1 MTTPAPAPAPAFV
14 DWLVERLRAA
24 GTRFMFG
31 VPGGGT
37 SLDLIDAA
45 RRRDIEMVLTAR
57 EDAAVIMAGVA
68 GVLGDAPGLAFST
81 KGPGLTSAA
90 NGIAS
95 AALDRMPVLL
105 MTETFAPGE
114 TDYVSHQ
121 VFDQAALAS
130 PLLNAAGGGVIE
142 AGVEAVESWLALGPR
157 PARIPA
163 VMFPTSAALR
173 QPAEIGPDLASGPAA
188 RSPAGAATQ
197 AAAQLASEA
206 RRPVVIIGLEAARS
220 ALEAPIRDLVHRLEA
235 PALTTYMASG
245 MIPHDNPNNAGTFT
259 GGAIEQACVGEADL
273 IITIGLD
280 PVELI
285 RKPWTYD
292 APVLDLCEIIREPH
306 YFSPLLRLTGGLLE
320 IIGDLLAALAPF
332 PIRSTWTAATI
343 GAHRAR
349 FRDGLEIENAD
360 GLSPSTVVHIAAG
373 AFGGAP
379 RLAVDAGAH
388 MFSACAHWPATR
400 ARDVLISNGLAS
412 MGFAIPAAIAAA
424 LHDPGRGA
432 VAMSGDGGAMM
443 CLGEL
448 QTAAR
453 TGANVCFIIFNDGR
467 LSLIDIKREERQ
479 MPDLGLN
486 WDAPDFAG
494 VARGFG
500 LAAWTAEDTDAM
512 RRACAEAAAMTGP
525 RLIDARVGSAGY
537 FDQMKALRG

>member
-1 MTTPAPAPAPAFV
+1 MTTPPPFI
-14 DWLVERLRAA
+14 DWLVDRLHGE
-24 GTRFMFG
+24 GTRFAFG

-37 SLDLIDAA
+37 SLDLIAAA
-45 RRRDIEMVLTAR
+45 RRRDIQMVLTAR

-68 GVLGDAPGLAFST
+68 GILGDAPGLAFST

-121 VFDQAALAS
+121 VFDQNALVS
-130 PLLNAAGGGVIE
+130 PLLDVAGGGVIE
-142 AGVEAVESWLALGPR
+142 ASAQAVETWLALGLR

-163 VMFPTSAALR
+163 VMFPTPNALR
-173 QPAEIGPDLASGPAA
+173 EPVQPTSATPSRADTRPAKV
-188 RSPAGAATQ
+188 Q

-206 RRPVVIIGLEAARS
+206 QRPVIIIGLEATRAE
-220 ALEAPIRDLVHRLEA
+220 LEAPIRGLVERLNA

-245 MIPHDNPNNAGTFT
+245 MIPHDHPNNAGTFT
-259 GGAIEQACVGEADL
+259 GGAIEQPCVGEADL

-285 RKPWTYD
+285 RKPWAYE
-292 APVLDLCEIIREPH
+292 APVLDLCEITREPH
-306 YFSPLLRLTGGLLE
+306 YFTPLLRLAGDLPDVTRSLLE
-320 IIGDLLAALAPF
+320 ALGPF
-332 PIRSTWTAATI
+332 PRRSTWTAQAI
-343 GAHRAR
+343 GAHRAH
-349 FRDGLEIENAD
+349 FKDGLGIENAD
-360 GLSPSTVVHIAAG
+360 GLSPSAVVDIAAG
-373 AFGGAP
+373 AFDGKP

-388 MFSACAHWPATR
+388 MFSACAFWPARR

-412 MGFAIPAAIAAA
+412 MGFAIPAVIAAA

-453 TGANVCFIIFNDGR
+453 TNANVCFIIFNDGR

-486 WDAPDFAG
+486 WEAPDLAG

-500 LAAWTAEDTDAM
+500 LTAWTAEDEDGM
-512 RRACAEAAAMTGP
+512 RQACAEAAAMDGP

>member
-1 MTTPAPAPAPAFV
+1 MTAPKAPFV
-14 DWLVERLRAA
+14 DWLADRFHRA
-24 GTRFMFG
+24 GTRLMFG

-45 RRRDIEMVLTAR
+45 TRRNIRMVLTAR
-57 EDAAVIMAGVA
+57 EDAAVIMAGVSA
-68 GVLGDAPGLAFST
+68 VLAEAPGLAFST

-105 MTETFAPGE
+105 MAETFGPGE

-121 VFDQAALAS
+121 VFDQHALVT
-130 PLLNAAGGGVIE
+130 PLLGAAGGHVLE
-142 AGVEAVESWLALGPR
+142 ASTRVVEDWLKLGPS

-163 VMFPTSAALR
+163 VMFPTAESLR
-173 QPAEIGPDLASGPAA
+173 QPVAPPDAGDATRAIEMPPLASI
-188 RSPAGAATQ
+188 Q

-206 RRPVVIIGLEAARS
+206 QNPVIVIGLEAAREG
-220 ALEAPIRDLVHRLEA
+220 LETPIRDLVERLNA
-235 PALTTYMASG
+235 TALTTYMASG
-245 MIPHDNPNNAGTFT
+245 MIPHDHPNNAGTFT
-259 GGAIEQACVGEADL
+259 GGAIERACVEESDL

-285 RKPWTYD
+285 RKPWIYD
-292 APVLDLCEIIREPH
+292 APVLDLCEIARQPH
-306 YFSPLLRLTGGLLE
+306 YFAPLLRLKGDLPEALNGLLSE
-320 IIGDLLAALAPF
+320 IP
-332 PIRSTWTAATI
+332 PSRVQSNWTPERIAV
-343 GAHRAR
+343 HRAHFTR
-349 FRDGLEIENAD
+349 GLRIENAD
-360 GLSPSTVVHIAAG
+360 GLSPSAVVDIAAA
-373 AFGGAP
+373 AFAGIP

-388 MFSACAHWPATR
+388 MFSACAYWPASR

-412 MGFAIPAAIAAA
+412 MGFAIPASIAAA

-432 VAMSGDGGAMM
+432 VAMTGDGGAMM
-443 CLGEL
+443 CLGEMK
-448 QTAAR
+448 TAAH

-486 WDAPDFAG
+486 WERPDFAA
-494 VARGFG
+494 VAAGFG
-500 LAAWTAEDTDAM
+500 IKAWSAETPEEM
-512 RRACAEAAAMTGP
+512 REACRQATGQDGP
-525 RLIDARVGSAGY
+525 RLIDARVGSGGY

>member
-1 MTTPAPAPAPAFV
+1 MTSLAPAFV
-14 DWLVERLRAA
+14 DWLTQRLRSA

-37 SLDLIDAA
+37 SLDMIDAA
-45 RRRDIEMVLTAR
+45 RHQDIRMVLTAR

-68 GVLGDAPGLAFST
+68 GVLGEAPGLAFST
-81 KGPGLTSAA
+81 KGPGLASAA

-105 MTETFAPGE
+105 MAETFVPGE

-121 VFDQAALAS
+121 VFDQTALAT
-130 PLLNAAGGGVIE
+130 PLLDAAGGGVIE
-142 AGVEAVESWLALGPR
+142 ASADAVEAWLALGPR

-173 QPAEIGPDLASGPAA
+173 EPADTAIVSAREHESEAPSAASA
-188 RSPAGAATQ
+188 Q

-206 RRPVVIIGLEAARS
+206 RRPVVIIGLEATRTG
-220 ALEAPIRDLVHRLEA
+220 LEAPIRDLVARLNA

-245 MIPHDNPNNAGTFT
+245 MIPHDHPNNAGTFT

-292 APVLDLCEIIREPH
+292 APILDLCEIIREPH
-306 YFSPLLRLTGGLLE
+306 YFSPLLRLAGSLPDTISE
-320 IIGDLLAALAPF
+320 LLAGLARF
-332 PIRSTWTAATI
+332 PIRSDWIEESI

-349 FRDGLEIENAD
+349 FRDRLKIENAE
-360 GLSPSTVVHIAAG
+360 GLSPSAVVDIAAE
-373 AFGGAP
+373 AFGGRP

-388 MFSACAHWPATR
+388 MFSACAYWPAAG

-424 LHDPGRGA
+424 LHDPKRGA

-453 TGANVCFIIFNDGR
+453 AGANACFIIFNDGR

-486 WDAPDFAG
+486 WQAPDFAAA
-494 VARGFG
+494 ARGFG
-500 LAAWTAEDTDAM
+500 LTAWTAESAEEM
-512 RRACAEAAAMTGP
+512 RHACAEAAAATGP
-525 RLIDARVGSAGY
+525 RLIDARVGSGGY

>member
-1 MTTPAPAPAPAFV
+1 MTTPPHPFI
-14 DWLVERLRAA
+14 DWLVDRLHRE
-24 GTRFMFG
+24 GTRLAFG

-45 RRRDIEMVLTAR
+45 RRRGIRMVLTAR

-68 GVLGDAPGLAFST
+68 GVLGEAPGLAFST

-121 VFDQAALAS
+121 VFDQHALVS
-130 PLLNAAGGGVIE
+130 PLLEVAGGGVLD
-142 AGVEAVESWLALGPR
+142 ASADAVERWLALGPR

-163 VMFPTSAALR
+163 VMFPTAGGLR
-173 QPAEIGPDLASGPAA
+173 EPVH
-188 RSPAGAATQ
+188 SPASAPGPTVASPIAPQ

-206 RRPVVIIGLEAARS
+206 RRPVIIIGLEATRAG
-220 ALEAPIRDLVHRLEA
+220 LEAPIRALIERLNA
-235 PALTTYMASG
+235 PTLTTYMASG
-245 MIPHDNPNNAGTFT
+245 MIPHDHPNNAGTFT

-273 IITIGLD
+273 MITIGLD

-292 APVLDLCEIIREPH
+292 APVLDLCEIIRDPH
-306 YFSPLLRLTGGLLE
+306 YFAPLLRMTGALPDIVEALV
-320 IIGDLLAALAPF
+320 DALAPF
-332 PIRSTWTAATI
+332 PHRSTWTAEAI

-349 FRDGLEIENAD
+349 FRDGLRIDNAD
-360 GLSPSTVVHIAAG
+360 GLSPSDVVDITAS
-373 AFGGAP
+373 AFQGKP

-388 MFSACAHWPATR
+388 MFSACAYWPANR

-412 MGFAIPAAIAAA
+412 MGFAIPAAVAAA
-424 LHDPGRGA
+424 LHDPERGA

-453 TGANVCFIIFNDGR
+453 TGANACFIIFNDGR

-479 MPDLGLN
+479 MPDLGLS
-486 WDAPDFAG
+486 WSAPDFAA

-500 LAAWTAEDTDAM
+500 MTAWTAESVEDM
-512 RRACAEAAAMTGP
+512 RQACAEAAAMEGP

>member
-1 MTTPAPAPAPAFV
+1 MTAPDTAFV
-14 DWLVERLRAA
+14 DWLAGRFHRA
-24 GTRFMFG
+24 GTRLMFG

-45 RRRDIEMVLTAR
+45 RRHGIRMVLTAR

-68 GVLGDAPGLAFST
+68 AVLSNAPGLAFST
-81 KGPGLTSAA
+81 KGPGLASAT

-105 MTETFAPGE
+105 MAETFGPGE

-121 VFDQAALAS
+121 VFDQHALVA
-130 PLLNAAGGGVIE
+130 PLLGAAEGSVLKAS
-142 AGVEAVESWLALGPR
+142 AGAVEEWLSRNPK

-163 VMFPTSAALR
+163 VMFPTPSSLR
-173 QPAEIGPDLASGPAA
+173 QAIGSALDEVAEPVAAAPASASA
-188 RSPAGAATQ
+188 Q

-206 RRPVVIIGLEAARS
+206 RDPVIIIGLEAAQES
-220 ALEAPIRDLVHRLEA
+220 LEAPIRALVEHLNA

-245 MIPHDNPNNAGTFT
+245 MIPHDHPNNAGTFT
-259 GGAIEQACVGEADL
+259 GGAIEQACVGAADL

-292 APVLDLCEIIREPH
+292 APILDLCEIAREPH
-306 YFSPLLRLTGGLLE
+306 YFNPLLRL
-320 IIGDLLAALAPF
+320 IGDLPDTLTGLLAGTAPF
-332 PIRSTWTAATI
+332 PGQSTWTAGRIQT
-343 GAHRAR
+343 HRDN
-349 FRDGLEIENAD
+349 FIEGLRIENAN
-360 GLSPSTVVHIAAG
+360 GMSPSAVVDTAAA
-373 AFGGAP
+373 AFAGKP

-388 MFSACAHWPATR
+388 MFSACAYWPASR
-400 ARDVLISNGLAS
+400 ARDILISNGLAS
-412 MGFAIPAAIAAA
+412 MGFAMPAGIAAA
-424 LHDPGRGA
+424 LHDPERGA
-432 VAMSGDGGAMM
+432 VAMTGDGGAMM

-448 QTAAR
+448 KTAAH

-486 WDAPDFAG
+486 WERPDFA
-494 VARGFG
+494 AIAAGFG
-500 LAAWTAEDTDAM
+500 IKSWTAETIEEMADASHQ
-512 RRACAEAAAMTGP
+512 AAGQDGP
-525 RLIDARVGSAGY
+525 RLIDARVGSGGY